1 MSLQIRE
8 ILESSGLKLKD
19 CGNTFRCRPPY
30 RNSGNDTSLL
40 INKEDGSWFDF
51 SWGRGGKFP
60 ELLKL
65 LGLKDIDLDGLEIIP
80 KNYAEEPLEGEK
92 TFNPAI
98 IHELCKDHSYWVGRG
113 VTEATVREF
122 GGGVDLQW
130 KLKNRYVFPVFNGH
144 NKIVGLFGRDL
155 TNNPKVPKYKIL
167 GRKKEFRWPLFL
179 NHSLIQEKGEA
190 ILVESP
196 ACVLKLWDCGIR
208 NVVCLFGIE
217 ISPSLI
223 GLLIRYNLKS
233 IIIATNNEPDNDS
246 VGNKAA
252 EKIKSALLNYF
263 DPSNVKIKL
272 PTKKDFAEMPCE
284 EIYQW
289 NKC

>member
-19 CGNTFRCRPPY
+19 CGKEFRCRPTY
-30 RNSGNDTSLL
+30 RNSGNDSSLL
-40 INKEDGSWFDF
+40 IRKHDGSWFDF
-51 SWGRGGKFP
+51 SWGRGGNFA

-65 LGLKDIDLDGLEIIP
+65 LGLKDVNLDGLEIAP

-113 VTEATVREF
+113 VSEATVREF

-208 NVVCLFGIE
+208 NAVCLFGIE

-272 PTKKDFAEMPCE
+272 PTKKDFAEMSCE